1 MKKPCSSEAVANLIG
16 YIIITAVLLVLLV
29 MVMVITHDALIE
41 KPAERLMYH
50 SYVDIGNGISV
61 RIVDIY
67 TIAPENGSITSE
79 INIPH
84 DVLGVGYMITVRKSG
99 VDQEIVVF
107 GDRTEAVISLAG
119 TGVRRPVSLMS
130 TPEGKTMIIYDSRG
144 V

>member
-1 MKKPCSSEAVANLIG
+1 MKKPCSSEAVASLIG
-16 YIIITAVLLVLLV
+16 YIIITAVLMVLLV
-29 MVMVITHDALIE
+29 LVMVAAHDALIE
-41 KPAERLMYH
+41 KPAERLTYH
-50 SYVDIGNGISV
+50 SYVDIGNGMSV

-79 INIPH
+79 IGMPH

-99 VDQEIVVF
+99 IDQEIVIF

-119 TGVRRPVSLMS
+119 TGESRPVSLMD
-130 TPEGKTMIIYDSRG
+130 TPDGKTMIIYDSRG